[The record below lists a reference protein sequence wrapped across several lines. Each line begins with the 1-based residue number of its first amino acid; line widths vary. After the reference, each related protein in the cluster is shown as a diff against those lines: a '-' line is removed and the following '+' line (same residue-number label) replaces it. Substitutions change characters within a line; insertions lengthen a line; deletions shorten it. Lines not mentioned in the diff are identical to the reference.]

1 MAYLKKYGLI
11 TLGAAI
17 YAFAFNAFYASSSIA
32 FGGVT
37 GIAQLINSLVPV
49 LPVGM
54 LVIVFNVPLFLAGGK
69 LFGREMLLSSIYAM
83 TISSLMMDWFADW
96 FTFAPLEDTLLSAL
110 AGGAMLGLG
119 LGIIFLQG
127 ATTGGTEIV
136 ARLLKLKLS
145 WLPMGRLLLLA
156 DLFVITGVALVFR
169 KVDTALYGVVAL
181 FVSTT
186 VMDKVLYGMDTSK
199 VAYIISDHP
208 DEIARSIF
216 EDLNRSVTFLE
227 GEGGYTGQKKKVI
240 LCAFKDRQI
249 VPIKAAIRRADPEA
263 FLIVTNA
270 QEILGKG
277 FHSHLQNEL

>member
-1 MAYLKKYGLI
+1 MVYLKKYFFI
-11 TLGAAI
+11 TLGAAV
-17 YAFAFNAFYASSSIA
+17 YAFAFNAFYAPSSIA

-54 LVIVFNVPLFLAGGK
+54 LVIAFNVPLFLLGGR

-83 TISSLMMDWFADW
+83 TVSSLLMDWMDSVLV
-96 FTFAPLEDTLLSAL
+96 FAPLEDTLLAAL
-110 AGGAMLGLG
+110 AGGALLGLG
-119 LGIIFLQG
+119 LGVIFLQG

-156 DLFVITGVALVFR
+156 DLCVITGVALVFR
-169 KVDTALYGVVAL
+169 KVDTALYGVVGL

-186 VMDKVLYGMDTSK
+186 VMDKVLYGLDTAK

-208 DEIARSIF
+208 DDIARSIF

-270 QEILGKG
+270 QEVLGKG
-277 FHSHLQNEL
+277 FAQGDAL